1 MILRRVGCRLV
12 IAMMTTVG
20 LLFVPLPGLAAQTAL
35 APARDLAADARMVAR
50 TGVPL
55 IVMVSLSG
63 CPHCEVVRRSHLLPL
78 LGEPTAAQKPLI
90 RQIEINGQDRLLDFN
105 GRSITHAEF
114 SGRYNI
120 RIAPVVMFF
129 GANGEL
135 LTPSLVGAMI
145 PDFYGA
151 YFDAALAAATAR
163 LQSAPNMARVNP

>member
-1 MILRRVGCRLV
+1 MTMI
-12 IAMMTTVG
+12 ITAG
-20 LLFVPLPGLAAQTAL
+20 LLLGSSHCLSAQMAL
-35 APARDLAADARMVAR
+35 APAHDLAADARLVAR
-50 TGVPL
+50 TGMPL

-78 LGEPTAAQKPLI
+78 LKESTAVPGPLL
-90 RQIEINGQDRLLDFN
+90 RQIEINGQQRVLDFN

-151 YFDAALAAATAR
+151 YFDAALAEATAR
-163 LQSAPNMARVNP
+163 LQSAPHAARVNP